1 MSPST
6 LRRLGPVAIG
16 ALAIV
21 AVMGGALVAERSFG
35 PPSGGEIGTPTGA
48 SAELQT
54 RADSVFE
61 RFNGTP
67 AQRDAAGLLQ
77 AWALNGAMD
86 VCMKSQ
92 GFPEWDWSA
101 ARHAAPRTNA
111 LDTSVFFAHPL
122 NHSYSKSLRDSTAFL
137 TTEEALRTTE
147 LTEAETAAALKCAK
161 STPPTSDEAAAA
173 ASTPPGVAQLRDQ
186 WWSMLSSWQEKY
198 GDVGAYNQCFAEGT
212 DGLAID
218 STNGD
223 SWKGEL
229 ATLAPRPADAPPA
242 SEGAVSGSPTWQD
255 FLRLEGALDEVDWS
269 CRSDIYESHVADVM
283 SEIDAF
289 VDEHSLDISGAESA
303 WRELETRARTL
314 DVTS

>member
-1 MSPST
+1 MSSST
-6 LRRLGPVAIG
+6 LRRVGPMAIG

-21 AVMGGALVAERSFG
+21 AVIGGGVVAERSFG
-35 PPSGGEIGTPTGA
+35 PTRGAGSSTPTDA

-61 RFNGTP
+61 KFNGAP
-67 AQRDAAGLLQ
+67 AQRDSAGLLQ
-77 AWALNGAMD
+77 AWALNGAMN
-86 VCMKSQ
+86 VCMNSQ
-92 GFPEWDWSA
+92 GYPEWDWSA
-101 ARHAAPRTNA
+101 AHHAAPRTNA

-122 NHSYSKSLRDSTAFL
+122 NHSYSNSLRDSTAFL
-137 TTEEALRTTE
+137 TAEESLRTTE
-147 LTEAETAAALKCAK
+147 LTEAETAAALECAK

-198 GDVGAYNQCFAEGT
+198 GDVEAYNQCFAEGA

-229 ATLAPRPADAPPA
+229 ATLAPRPADVPPA
-242 SEGAVSGSPTWQD
+242 SEGEVSGSPAWQD
-255 FLRLEGALDEVDWS
+255 FMKLEGALDEVDWS
-269 CRSDIYESHVADVM
+269 CRSEIYESHVADVM
-283 SEIDAF
+283 HEIDAF
-289 VDEHSLDISGAESA
+289 ADKHTLDISGAESA
-303 WRELETRARTL
+303 WRELEIRAKTL
-314 DVTS
+314 DVP